1 MLKTLAFEHPTT
13 KEWMEFNS
21 EIPEDMTQCIERWK
35 NYAKKQQRKYLVSTS
50 LITVFLIIS

>member
-35 NYAKKQQRKYLVSTS
+35 NYAKNSKEN
-50 LITVFLIIS
+50 I